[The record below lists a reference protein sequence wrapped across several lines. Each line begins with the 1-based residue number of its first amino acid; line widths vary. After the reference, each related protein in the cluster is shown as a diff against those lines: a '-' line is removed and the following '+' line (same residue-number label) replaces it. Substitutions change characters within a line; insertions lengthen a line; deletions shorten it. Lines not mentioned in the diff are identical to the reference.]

1 MTREL
6 ALVIVLALLAW
17 ALFALW
23 RGWRSRVKKY
33 GHLPP
38 LTADVGPVTRW
49 FDLLYVATT
58 EVGKPMERVAV
69 APLAFRGKARVGV
82 APGGVVIDVV
92 GEGLAGIPAAC
103 VVGTGLAT
111 WTIDKAVDPDGLIF
125 LRWTWGE
132 LAVESYF
139 RVVDHPRD
147 EVLGELHSVMSE
159 NKGESSL

>member
-58 EVGKPMERVAV
+58 EVGQPMERVAV

>member
-6 ALVIVLALLAW
+6 ALVIVLALLAL

-23 RGWRSRVKKY
+23 RGWNRRVKKY

-38 LTADVGPVTRW
+38 LDTEVGPVTKW

-69 APLAFRGKARVGV
+69 TPLAFRGKARVG
-82 APGGVVIDVV
+82 ASPGGVVIDVV
-92 GEGLAGIPAAC
+92 GEGLANIPAAW

-125 LRWTWGE
+125 LRWMWGD

-147 EVLGELHSVMSE
+147 EVLRELHSVMSE

>member
-38 LTADVGPVTRW
+38 LAADVGPVTRW
-49 FDLLYVATT
+49 FELLYVATT

-69 APLAFRGKARVGV
+69 TPLAFRGKARVGV

-92 GEGLAGIPAAC
+92 GEGPAGIPAAW
-103 VVGTGLAT
+103 VVGAGLAT

-147 EVLGELHSVMSE
+147 ELLGELHSVMTE
-159 NKGESSL
+159 NKGESGL

>member
-6 ALVIVLALLAW
+6 ALVIVLAPLAW

-38 LTADVGPVTRW
+38 LAADVGPVTRW
-49 FDLLYVATT
+49 FELLYVATT

-69 APLAFRGKARVGV
+69 TPLAFRGKARVGV

-92 GEGLAGIPAAC
+92 GEGPAGIPAAW
-103 VVGTGLAT
+103 VVGAGLAT

-159 NKGESSL
+159 NKGESGL

>member
-38 LTADVGPVTRW
+38 LAADVGLVTRW
-49 FDLLYVATT
+49 FELLYVATT

-69 APLAFRGKARVGV
+69 TPLAFRGKARVGV

-92 GEGLAGIPAAC
+92 GEGPAGIPAAW
-103 VVGTGLAT
+103 VVGAGLAT

-147 EVLGELHSVMSE
+147 ELLGELHSVMTE
-159 NKGESSL
+159 NKGESGL

>member
-38 LTADVGPVTRW
+38 LAADVGPVTRW
-49 FDLLYVATT
+49 FELLYVATT

-69 APLAFRGKARVGV
+69 TPLAFRGKARVGV

-92 GEGLAGIPAAC
+92 GEGLSGIPAAW
-103 VVGTGLAT
+103 VVGAGLAT
-111 WTIDKAVDPDGLIF
+111 WTIDKAVDPDGSIF
-125 LRWTWGE
+125 LRWMWGD

-147 EVLGELHSVMSE
+147 QVLRELHGVISE